1 MIASSPIVPVVLRC
15 SGCGT
20 LMTDDELVRERE
32 KRPSL
37 MSCCPERKMVPVAL
51 TSTPEAL
58 QQFTEYFAR
67 NYPGPNTV
75 IFDPKWHAPK
85 IFRAAINA
93 LTMHGNEAKVG
104 QEEET
109 LTPEEAWTIL
119 CETPDITSP
128 EEYPDHA
135 LITFEQLRS
144 YMESAVNPAI
154 TTHEQDAAVSLWRP
168 IADADIS
175 ITNIITIPDLTV
187 RNSDPY
193 WVRDED
199 GRVYEACWTDHRDG
213 YWWDIEGESPVDPI
227 EFMPHPLDKR
237 FLSHEGGAA

>member
-1 MIASSPIVPVVLRC
+1 MSDLRTMSPAILRC
-15 SGCGT
+15 SGCGS
-20 LMTDDELVRERE
+20 LMTDDELVRERG

-37 MSCCPERKMVPVAL
+37 MSCCPERKMVPVAI
-51 TSTPEAL
+51 TSTAEAL
-58 QQFTEYFAR
+58 QQFTEYFVR

-85 IFRAAINA
+85 VFRAAVNA
-93 LTMHGNEAKVG
+93 LVTHVTEAALSE
-104 QEEET
+104 EEET

-144 YMESAVNPAI
+144 YMERTAHTTASADV
-154 TTHEQDAAVSLWRP
+154 QDTARLWRP

-187 RNSDPY
+187 RNSDRY
-193 WVRDED
+193 WVKDED
-199 GRVYEACWTDHRDG
+199 GRIYEACWTDHRDG

-237 FLSHEGGAA
+237 FPRQEGGAV